1 MGKIWAG
8 LRGSRARARVASR
21 RRRRR
26 RGSGDVRRRERAERR
41 RRGVAGRASPQIYP
55 PDPAQ
60 PASINNGRERFGL
73 GAHSVLKATFMALE
87 TGAGSLAG
95 VVLEAR
101 GVWPVERSPYASA
114 LANGGLVGENLE
126 KAPRGMCETIL
137 TARQDG
143 PRRFDDDR
151 SEIQNAPTTRRGA
164 STDPK
169 GTPKWA
175 GRRSPTSRS

>member
-8 LRGSRARARVASR
+8 RRGSRARARVASR

-26 RGSGDVRRRERAERR
+26 RGLGDVRRRERAERR

-60 PASINNGRERFGL
+60 PASMNNGRERFGL

-114 LANGGLVGENLE
+114 LANGGLAEG
-126 KAPRGMCETIL
+126 KP
-137 TARQDG
+137 
-143 PRRFDDDR
+143 
-151 SEIQNAPTTRRGA
+151 
-164 STDPK
+164 
-169 GTPKWA
+169 
-175 GRRSPTSRS
+175 